1 MKYWLFGAANT
12 DYDSL
17 RLYGAHFFDYEM
29 EMVTFIAEDEDSFL
43 GSVVDDYLVSG
54 SGGEKVVS
62 CRVANIIKD
71 LGLEGVEILGFTAKL
86 PNKTYTNIWEYIRIA
101 NHVDCI
107 DFKNSEI
114 DYDEDFGTIDFI
126 DNLVIDEQKADLAGY
141 HMFRLHERTTRVVVS
156 DLVKQ
161 AIEAIHPVGIDFDP
175 TDGTYIKE

>member
-1 MKYWLFGAANT
+1 MKYWLFGPENINDALQIFSDVQVSYQTSKVLIDATGKDDVVYGHVANDYLFAAG
-12 DYDSL
+12 S
-17 RLYGAHFFDYEM
+17 E
-29 EMVTFIAEDEDSFL
+29 EEIVSVKIAEVL
-43 GSVVDDYLVSG
+43 
-54 SGGEKVVS
+54 K
-62 CRVANIIKD
+62 K
-71 LGLEGVEILGFTAKL
+71 LEGVFIWDLKVKL
-86 PNKTYTNIWEYIRIA
+86 PNKSYKDTWKYIVVA

-126 DNLVIDEQKADLAGY
+126 DKLVIDEQKADLAGY
-141 HMFRLHERTTRVVVS
+141 HMFRLHERTSRVVVS